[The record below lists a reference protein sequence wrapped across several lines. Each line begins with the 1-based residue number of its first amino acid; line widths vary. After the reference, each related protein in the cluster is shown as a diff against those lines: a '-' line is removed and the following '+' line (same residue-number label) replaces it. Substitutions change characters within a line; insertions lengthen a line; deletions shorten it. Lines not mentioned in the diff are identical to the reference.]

1 MKLELFNENAHRLLA
16 DMLDEAEDRLVG
28 MDVCEPQE
36 ADEYLTA
43 LYIRECGAFLEHGAV
58 YLQNEERIA
67 ADLFLAKLPR
77 RRARQ
82 WSNRRMRICA
92 VQLSTNTH
100 VYFPKYHMMLRLSY
114 LHVLNQTEDWRALRR
129 SGILMLAAA
138 TLPGVRSDIRRELRR
153 RGASHISLI
162 VPDDELQKRLGNLA
176 LPKLPHIKTIEDQ
189 SITKQ

>member
-1 MKLELFNENAHRLLA
+1 MKLELFDDKAHQMLS

-28 MDVCEPQE
+28 MNVCAPDE

-43 LYIRECGAFLEHGAV
+43 FYISECGIFLEHGAV
-58 YLQNEERIA
+58 YLPNEERIA

-77 RRARQ
+77 RRAKQ

-100 VYFPKYHMMLRLSY
+100 VYFPKYHKLLRLSY
-114 LHVLNQTEDWRALRR
+114 LRILAETDDWQTLRR
-129 SGILMLAAA
+129 SGMLMLAAA

-153 RGASHISLI
+153 RGADNLSLL
-162 VPDDELQKRLGNLA
+162 VPNDVIQKRLGNMT
-176 LPKLPHIKTIEDQ
+176 LPRRLHITGIPDQ
-189 SITKQ
+189 SLANQ